1 MPSTTGVVIGAA
13 TGGALGGFFVGADYG
28 VMLGSVIGAAASV
41 IVSKDNNRRKIV
53 HFFLALGAG
62 MLIASSA
69 SELIEQVWKYNVS
82 PKITA
87 IVISALLIPVL
98 YITADKDNLLKA
110 ARRVSGIVEK
120 NFSALVDAVK
130 SLRGKGGQ

>member
-1 MPSTTGVVIGAA
+1 MSTTAGVAIGATA
-13 TGGALGGFFVGADYG
+13 GGALGGFWVGADYG
-28 VMLGSVIGAAASV
+28 VMLGSIIGAAVSV
-41 IVSKDNNRRKIV
+41 IVSRDNNRRKII

-87 IVISALLIPVL
+87 IAISAMLIPIL
-98 YITADKDNLLKA
+98 YVTADRENLAKAALWLSGMIKDNA
-110 ARRVSGIVEK
+110 TAI
-120 NFSALVDAVK
+120 VDAIK
-130 SLRGKGGQ
+130 SFRGKGG

>member
-13 TGGALGGFFVGADYG
+13 TGGALGGFWVGADYG
-28 VMLGSVIGAAASV
+28 VMLGSIIGAAASV

-87 IVISALLIPVL
+87 IAISAMLIPIL
-98 YITADKDNLLKA
+98 YITADRDNLLKV
-110 ARRVSGIVEK
+110 ARRISGLIER
-120 NFSALVDAVK
+120 NFTALIDAVK
-130 SLRGKGGQ
+130 SLRGGRDQ

>member
-13 TGGALGGFFVGADYG
+13 TGGALGGFWVGADYG
-28 VMLGSVIGAAASV
+28 VMLGSIIGAAASV
-41 IVSKDNNRRKIV
+41 IVSRDNNRRKIV

-87 IVISALLIPVL
+87 IAISAMLIPVL
-98 YITADKDNLLKA
+98 YITADRENLSKA
-110 ARRVSGIVEK
+110 ARWVSGIVER
-120 NFSALVDAVK
+120 NFSALVDALK
-130 SLRGKGGQ
+130 SLRGRGDQ

>member
-1 MPSTTGVVIGAA
+1 MPSTAGVVIGAA
-13 TGGALGGFFVGADYG
+13 TGGALGGFWVGADYG
-28 VMLGSVIGAAASV
+28 VMLGSIIGATASV
-41 IVSKDNNRRKIV
+41 VVSKDNNRRKIV

-69 SELIEQVWKYNVS
+69 SELIQQVWKYNVS

-87 IVISALLIPVL
+87 IAISAMLIPIL
-98 YITADKDNLLKA
+98 YVTADRENILKA
-110 ARRVSGIVEK
+110 VRRISGIVER

-130 SLRGKGGQ
+130 SLRGRGDQ